1 LAHPLTPSD
10 KGPLVQRETVYRT
23 KDYTTAGK
31 RGCQLKISPCLEGLN
46 KASVRTPVLT
56 DPKGGGLSFAIPR
69 KEVRNRNS
77 SPIPGCW
84 SALLAVSHLV
94 VQTVSVPT
102 FTWSMSGSIAVQPGS
117 LHAAQVPPLP
127 ADFYPGEGSF
137 SARSTRPFRV
147 CFPTHRSATILFYLT
162 SQ

>member
-1 LAHPLTPSD
+1 LAHSLTPSD
-10 KGPLVQRETVYRT
+10 KGPLLQRQSVSRT
-23 KDYTTAGK
+23 EDYTTAGK
-31 RGCQLKISPCLEGLN
+31 RECQVKIRPSLKGLN

-56 DPKGGGLSFAIPR
+56 DPKGGGFSFAIVT

-102 FTWSMSGSIAVQPGS
+102 FTWSMSGSIAVQLSS
-117 LHAAQVPPLP
+117 LHAAQVYLYLLISTQ
-127 ADFYPGEGSF
+127 ARASF

-147 CFPTHRSATILFYLT
+147 CFPTHRSATILFYVT